1 MLKKADY
8 KIRNLFLLEFTKE
21 LINNSKNGIQIPG
34 LEIKEEIIRP
44 AVKQEFIASLINPK
58 EEIGIPLMPPQLIKP
73 SSPMPTYQHLETIT
87 EIPQKPPLPGE
98 VDLIRL
104 NAFLYDK
111 EISIIE
117 CPGPGKIISVK
128 KAGTHALTQIT
139 IAPEEINKIIQN
151 FSEKSRITVIGGIFK
166 ASVGSLIITA
176 VISEFVGSRFIIYKS
191 TPYTLIE

>member
-21 LINNSKNGIQIPG
+21 LINNSRKGVQILG
-34 LEIKEEIIRP
+34 LEIKEEIMRP
-44 AVKQEFIASLINPK
+44 IVKHEFIPSLISSK
-58 EEIGIPLMPPQLIKP
+58 IPLTPSPPIL
-73 SSPMPTYQHLETIT
+73 TYQHLETLT

-98 VDLIRL
+98 VDLAKL

-128 KAGTHALTQIT
+128 KAGAHALTQIT
-139 IAPEEINKIIQN
+139 LAPEDINKIIQN
-151 FSEKSRITVIGGIFK
+151 FSEKARIPIMGGIFK
-166 ASVGSLIITA
+166 ASVGSLTITA

-191 TPYTLIE
+191 TPYSLIE